1 MIISHVK
8 SLMKEKKKTFL
19 DMVADSGLSRQTIH
33 KARSDEGIA
42 ECRLSTLSRIAK
54 ALGVDVKDLFEE
66 VEEPIPKGNYLL
78 R

>member
-33 KARSDEGIA
+33 KARSNEGIA
-42 ECRLSTLSRIAK
+42 ECRLSTLSRIAE
-54 ALGVDVKDLFEE
+54 ALGVDVKDLFTTT
-66 VEEPIPKGNYLL
+66 KD
-78 R
+78 

>member
-1 MIISHVK
+1 MITSNVK
-8 SLMKEKKKTFL
+8 EIMKKKGIKIRDLAKTGVSSAT
-19 DMVADSGLSRQTIH
+19 MV

-66 VEEPIPKGNYLL
+66 VEDAKD
-78 R
+78 